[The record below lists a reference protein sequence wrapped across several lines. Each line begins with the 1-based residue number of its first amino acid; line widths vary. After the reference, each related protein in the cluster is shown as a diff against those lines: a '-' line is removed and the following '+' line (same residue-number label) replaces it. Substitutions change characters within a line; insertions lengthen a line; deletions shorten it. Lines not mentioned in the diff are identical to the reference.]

1 MSAAVQS
8 WLATLAPESRQTVE
22 ALRAVVT
29 GAAPELVEEIKWN
42 APSFRDG
49 AVHKVTLGIERK
61 GGVRIVLHRGVAKQ
75 DLAGWS
81 FDDPDRLATWA
92 APDRGVM
99 RFSTEA
105 EVEAHRDS
113 LEQLIVRWIA
123 ATR

>member
-1 MSAAVQS
+1 MSAAVET
-8 WLATLAPESRQTVE
+8 WLATLAPELRQTVD
-22 ALRAVVT
+22 ALRAIVI

-61 GGVRIVLHRGVAKQ
+61 GGVRIVLHRGAAKQ

-81 FDDPDRLATWA
+81 FDDPDKLAAWPA
-92 APDRGVM
+92 RDRGVM
-99 RFSTEA
+99 TFSTDSQVRA
-105 EVEAHRDS
+105 CRDA
-113 LEQLIVRWIA
+113 LHQFIARWIA